1 MKKIYLF
8 ILIVLTFLS
17 SVNASAQS
25 RASKE
30 YVPTITWP
38 FLFDDFY
45 DGIILVGNDTVSHAK
60 VNFHLRAEKL
70 FCVNNDGKVMR
81 VTFANMN
88 GVIINKRVYR
98 FVEGKLMLQIHEEDD
113 AMLVRYKFL
122 DYDLFDN
129 GYMQGLALYAR
140 ENFDVSLRANW
151 NNHLDYKNIH
161 MPGEFNEDYL
171 TLFNNRSSAQELP
184 VKDRYYF
191 IINGKAI
198 PATKSGCSELLDKD
212 GRKKLNDF
220 LKSHNLKWKTA
231 NDLVTILRFMKQQ

>member
-1 MKKIYLF
+1 MRKHFSF
-8 ILIVLTFLS
+8 ILIVLTLLS
-17 SVNASAQS
+17 VINVSAQN
-25 RASKE
+25 RTSKE
-30 YVPTITWP
+30 YAPTINWP

-45 DGIILVGNDTVSHAK
+45 DGTILVGNDTVSHAK

-70 FCVNNDGKVMR
+70 FCVDKDGKVAR

-98 FVEGKLMLQIHEEDD
+98 FADGKLMLQIHEEDG

-140 ENFDVSLRANW
+140 ENLDVSLKANW

-161 MPGEFNEDYL
+161 MPGEFNEEYL
-171 TLFNNRSSAQELP
+171 TLFNNRSTAQELP
-184 VKDRYYF
+184 VKERYYF
-191 IINGKAI
+191 IINGKLI
-198 PATKSGCSELLDKD
+198 PANKSGCTELLDKD
-212 GRKKLNDF
+212 GRKKFNDY

-231 NDLVTILRFMKQQ
+231 SDLVTILRFMKQQ